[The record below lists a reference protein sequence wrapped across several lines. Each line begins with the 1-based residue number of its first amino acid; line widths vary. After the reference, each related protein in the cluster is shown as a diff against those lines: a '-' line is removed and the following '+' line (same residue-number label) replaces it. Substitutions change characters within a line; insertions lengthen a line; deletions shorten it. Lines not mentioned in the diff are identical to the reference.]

1 MVDFDDPIN
10 DETRDFIF
18 KLVPDLTK
26 VYKVKFITILVV
38 LSAWIEESLS
48 AEKLQAIIF
57 WVSNEIDEIILS
69 VP

>member
-1 MVDFDDPIN
+1 MVDFDDPVN

-38 LSAWIEESLS
+38 LSPWIEESLS

-57 WVSNEIDEIILS
+57 WVSNETDEIILS
-69 VP
+69 VS